1 MINLNIKELNK
12 TVNEISEK
20 YRVERIANNIQNFQN
35 YLQSTLTGYLP
46 YDYKEFIIKHID
58 SYGEIECIEERID
71 LEDRVCNSILI
82 RLRKKHYYYK
92 G

>member
-20 YRVERIANNIQNFQN
+20 YRVERNTNQIQNFRN
-35 YLQSTLTGYLP
+35 YLQSTLTSYLHTE
-46 YDYKEFIIKHID
+46 YKDIIYNHID
-58 SYGEIECIEERID
+58 SYGKLDVEERID